1 MTVSI
6 YTLKRICR
14 NKLTLGL
21 ILVIPALAIG
31 VLFGVAGDPYSD
43 ISVGIVDQ
51 DQTPL
56 TAMLSDY
63 LEDSFPV
70 SELEEGQITGALAAG
85 DVDYAL
91 VIDAGFTGELI
102 NHNMPALRG
111 YSIQETNL
119 ARPVKHKIESY
130 LGAANSIALTANDSA
145 AFYRG
150 MADFNTGS
158 FGVKVQAYSDSDV
171 EKSSDGAIHSMGFL
185 AMTMLFF
192 SAMAAVNLVEDR
204 NNRTYFRILASPVSI
219 RSYIFQKIISFFFLL
234 LVMVFVVFLVVQ
246 LLFDLYLGPLPLDLF
261 LVMAF
266 FALLCV
272 SMSVALAGLTR
283 TTQQVGTA
291 STLAIMPMTMLGG
304 LFWPREIMPGSMQVI
319 GEFLPTTWVMRAAGT
334 VIVGNPLSSAFTEL
348 AVLSGFILVFFVLG
362 SWRQKDIAF

>member
-1 MTVSI
+1 MTVFI
-6 YTLKRICR
+6 YTLKRISR

-43 ISVGIVDQ
+43 LSVGIVDQ

-70 SELEEGQITGALAAG
+70 SDLEEGEITGALAG
-85 DVDYAL
+85 GNVDYAL
-91 VIDAGFTGELI
+91 VIEAGFTEKLI
-102 NHNMPALRG
+102 NNNMPTLRG

-119 ARPVKHKIESY
+119 ARPVKHKVESY
-130 LGAANSIALTANDSA
+130 LSAAKNIASTANDSA
-145 AFYRG
+145 TFYRG
-150 MADFNTGS
+150 MADFNNGS
-158 FGVKVQAYSDSDV
+158 FGVNVQAYSDV

-192 SAMAAVNLVEDR
+192 SAMAAVNLIEDR
-204 NNRTYFRILASPVSI
+204 KNRTYYRILASPVSI
-219 RSYIFQKIISFFFLL
+219 KSYIFQKIISFFVLL
-234 LVMVFVVFLVVQ
+234 LVMVVVVLLVVQ
-246 LLFDLYLGPLPLDLF
+246 LLFGLYLGPLPLDLF

-291 STLAIMPMTMLGG
+291 STLAIMPLTMLGG
-304 LFWPREIMPGSMQVI
+304 LFWPREIMPGFLQVI
-319 GEFLPTTWVMRAAGT
+319 GEFLPTTWVMKAAVK
-334 VIVGNPLSSAFTEL
+334 VIMGNSLSSAFTEL
-348 AVLSGFILVFFVLG
+348 AVLSGFILVFFLLG